1 MISCPS
7 IQIHHDSSSRWY
19 LGDVDGLTRYET
31 QRRRAFLYL
40 QHFLEKHDL
49 EHYVTTTGSLIA
61 SNNARLMAKQ
71 NKAAENALVSA
82 NALQMAGVSLLL
94 IENHATPQSNTDP
107 LITEILIV
115 QGDGFTS
122 EITSERS
129 CLTKVAMQMCAE
141 KAKNEVC
148 YFTNSTD
155 TTVFKVLYK
164 AFQEHDESFHSAVR
178 FNAFEGRAHTARNTP
193 LICDGLTVFGM
204 GTVASKVVVSELLLK
219 LNGAH
224 HVSALG
230 ILCSRMR
237 AISVIDLEETLNA
250 TDLWEHERKR
260 SFTRQASPVRLLH
273 PGRV

>member
-1 MISCPS
+1 MP
-7 IQIHHDSSSRWY
+7 RK
-19 LGDVDGLTRYET
+19 E
-31 QRRRAFLYL
+31 
-40 QHFLEKHDL
+40 
-49 EHYVTTTGSLIA
+49 
-61 SNNARLMAKQ
+61 
-71 NKAAENALVSA
+71 
-82 NALQMAGVSLLL
+82 
-94 IENHATPQSNTDP
+94 
-107 LITEILIV
+107 
-115 QGDGFTS
+115 
-122 EITSERS
+122 
-129 CLTKVAMQMCAE
+129 
-141 KAKNEVC
+141 NEVC

-237 AISVIDLEETLNA
+237 AISVIDLEENA
-250 TDLWEHERKR
+250 QCD
-260 SFTRQASPVRLLH
+260 
-273 PGRV
+273 